1 MVTFRMIKN
10 TVNKVWN
17 VWQIVDED
25 GRKQAGLRLNGDQ
38 QALEYFLMGADGNLQ
53 TVTFPGLSV
62 LFNTKWH
69 KVMIGVERDQVTLSV
84 DCQPVDQKP
93 IKGKGP
99 INTEG
104 DTLIGRLDTDADASV
119 VVSGDEKFPVIFNHV
134 PKLCLQAMSLK
145 WCSLRTNSVQFIC
158 VLSSAIIL
166 KCCCHSKAAQLGS
179 TGIKEN
185 LNPCRKLQRWKIKL
199 LRIQPIEGIDLKQ

>member
-1 MVTFRMIKN
+1 MATFRMIKN

-17 VWQIVDED
+17 IWQVVDED
-25 GRKQAGLRLNGDQ
+25 GYKQAGLRLNGDQ

-69 KVMIGVERDQVTLSV
+69 KVMIGVERDQVTLYV

-104 DTLIGRLDTDADASV
+104 DTLIGRLDADPDSSV
-119 VVSGDEKFPVIFNHV
+119 VVSEDGELPAVFNPV
-134 PKLCLQAMSLK
+134 Q
-145 WCSLRTNSVQFIC
+145 
-158 VLSSAIIL
+158 
-166 KCCCHSKAAQLGS
+166 
-179 TGIKEN
+179 
-185 LNPCRKLQRWKIKL
+185 
-199 LRIQPIEGIDLKQ
+199 

>member
-1 MVTFRMIKN
+1 MIKN

-25 GRKQAGLRLNGDQ
+25 GYKQAGLRLNGDQ

-69 KVMIGVERDQVTLSV
+69 KVMIGVERDQVTLYV

-93 IKGKGP
+93 IKSKGL
-99 INTEG
+99 INTVG
-104 DTLIGRLDTDADASV
+104 DTLIGRLDSDPEASV
-119 VVSGDEKFPVIFNHV
+119 VVRIAC
-134 PKLCLQAMSLK
+134 CLLS
-145 WCSLRTNSVQFIC
+145 C
-158 VLSSAIIL
+158 VLTVV
-166 KCCCHSKAAQLGS
+166 
-179 TGIKEN
+179 TGCQEN
-185 LNPCRKLQRWKIKL
+185 VALYEQTHPGLCVC
-199 LRIQPIEGIDLKQ
+199 